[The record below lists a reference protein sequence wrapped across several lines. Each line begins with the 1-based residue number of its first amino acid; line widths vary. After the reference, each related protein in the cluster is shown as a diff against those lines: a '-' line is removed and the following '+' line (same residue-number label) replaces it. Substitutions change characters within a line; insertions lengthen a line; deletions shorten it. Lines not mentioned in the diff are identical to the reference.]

1 MSRSFNVP
9 WPSLVSVDFL
19 KMIYNEEI
27 LLYHGVIWRKMKY
40 SMIITLYY
48 DQRLQ
53 YQLQYLQ
60 IKHVI
65 IPLEIQ
71 SGKSMF
77 LEWLSHQ

>member
-1 MSRSFNVP
+1 
-9 WPSLVSVDFL
+9 
-19 KMIYNEEI
+19 
-27 LLYHGVIWRKMKY
+27 MKY

-60 IKHVI
+60 NKHVI

-77 LEWLSHQ
+77 LE